1 MKQLFLGL
9 CTVLL
14 LFGCNDKAVNNSN
27 ELTNA
32 QEKKNYDKS

>member
-1 MKQLFLGL
+1 MKKLLLGL